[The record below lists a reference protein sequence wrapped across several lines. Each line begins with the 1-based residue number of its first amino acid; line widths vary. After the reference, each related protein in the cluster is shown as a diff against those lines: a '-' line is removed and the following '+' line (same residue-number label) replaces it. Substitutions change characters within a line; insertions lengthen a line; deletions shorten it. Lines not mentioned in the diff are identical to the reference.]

1 MDELVKKYIYEKE
14 RSIRLREE
22 KIKRNFLIN
31 QGLCRKVYVDVSNG
45 EDTSDYDMDS
55 VDGVDKYYKMEPV
68 TVTDEEYRKLRDIAK
83 KEAKIKNSVAFSLMI
98 IGYTIVVL
106 GFCLGLLGGIL
117 TAMYDSDFNWG
128 TALICWVCTFVIS
141 TMFFG
146 FAEIIK
152 LLQEIKD
159 K

>member
-1 MDELVKKYIYEKE
+1 MDELVKNYIYEKE

-31 QGLCRKVYVDVSNG
+31 HGLCRKVYVDVSNG

-83 KEAKIKNSVAFSLMI
+83 KEAKI
-98 IGYTIVVL
+98 
-106 GFCLGLLGGIL
+106 
-117 TAMYDSDFNWG
+117 
-128 TALICWVCTFVIS
+128 
-141 TMFFG
+141 
-146 FAEIIK
+146 
-152 LLQEIKD
+152 
-159 K
+159 